1 MSEALWWSLSIAVP
15 GGLGNYSGCPP
26 SGFTGNIATFNTS
39 LRLCRYTQVYL
50 FTRELAAWDR
60 PASLSASFVVE
71 GGGGSV
77 VVASIAVASITG
89 RFINR
94 FKNESYN
101 YNRLTDNLDKDWIL
115 VVIHNTQLRDHMQ
128 AFLFYILFPHMAR
141 FLNFSSLKHNI
152 GSSDMLCTVVNNT
165 TSNSIVSFWVI
176 CLKSI

>member
-1 MSEALWWSLSIAVP
+1 M
-15 GGLGNYSGCPP
+15 
-26 SGFTGNIATFNTS
+26 
-39 LRLCRYTQVYL
+39 
-50 FTRELAAWDR
+50 
-60 PASLSASFVVE
+60 E

-101 YNRLTDNLDKDWIL
+101 YNILTDNLDKDWIL
-115 VVIHNTQLRDHMQ
+115 VVIHNTQLRD
-128 AFLFYILFPHMAR
+128 YILFPHMAR

>member
-1 MSEALWWSLSIAVP
+1 M
-15 GGLGNYSGCPP
+15 
-26 SGFTGNIATFNTS
+26 
-39 LRLCRYTQVYL
+39 
-50 FTRELAAWDR
+50 
-60 PASLSASFVVE
+60 E

-77 VVASIAVASITG
+77 VVASITG

-101 YNRLTDNLDKDWIL
+101 YNTLTDNLDKDWIL

>member
-1 MSEALWWSLSIAVP
+1 M
-15 GGLGNYSGCPP
+15 
-26 SGFTGNIATFNTS
+26 
-39 LRLCRYTQVYL
+39 
-50 FTRELAAWDR
+50 
-60 PASLSASFVVE
+60 E

-101 YNRLTDNLDKDWIL
+101 YNILTDNLDKDWIL